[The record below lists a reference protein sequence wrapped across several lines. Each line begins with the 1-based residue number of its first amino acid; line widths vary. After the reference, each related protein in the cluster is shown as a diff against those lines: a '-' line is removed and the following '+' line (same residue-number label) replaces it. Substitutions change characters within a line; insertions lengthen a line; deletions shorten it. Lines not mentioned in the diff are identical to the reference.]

1 MIQVT
6 RIIAPTF
13 YPNLVCLLTF
23 ALCPL
28 CSCSLSPS
36 LPAWFAV
43 CLLVLNHIA
52 GSFFLHLVA
61 HCLMVHLTLL
71 RYVVVVKFGS
81 HPTRWL
87 ACARSAVSKDRP
99 TTNSGCPLRSGAYG
113 KLEHPPQTPSTVVD
127 YATQNAG
134 LTYHYPMAHTQ
145 QTRALYAGS
154 NALDIVS
161 TGCRPKS
168 EVSGTLDRRSLVN
181 SIAAVSAILIA
192 GHQ

>member
-1 MIQVT
+1 MLQL
-6 RIIAPTF
+6 
-13 YPNLVCLLTF
+13 PNLDHT
-23 ALCPL
+23 
-28 CSCSLSPS
+28 PS
-36 LPAWFAV
+36 GW
-43 CLLVLNHIA
+43 IA
-52 GSFFLHLVA
+52 CVR
-61 HCLMVHLTLL
+61 V
-71 RYVVVVKFGS
+71 
-81 HPTRWL
+81 
-87 ACARSAVSKDRP
+87 AVSKDRL
-99 TTNSGCPLRSGAYG
+99 TANYGCPLRLRAYG
-113 KLEHPPQTPSTVVD
+113 KLEHPPQTTSTAVD